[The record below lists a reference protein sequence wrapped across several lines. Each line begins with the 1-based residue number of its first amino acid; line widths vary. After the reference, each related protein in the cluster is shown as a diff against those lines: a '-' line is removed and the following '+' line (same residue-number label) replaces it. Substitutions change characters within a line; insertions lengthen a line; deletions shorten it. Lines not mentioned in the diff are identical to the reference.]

1 MCDGAADETRASECG
16 KAAPIDETYYR
27 EPGKKYTDIVKQ
39 QPGRARQNSC
49 SRAVRIFSQ
58 TFSGGPCTVSQVLS

>member
-27 EPGKKYTDIVKQ
+27 EPGKNIQ
-39 QPGRARQNSC
+39 ILLSNSQAGPGR
-49 SRAVRIFSQ
+49 
-58 TFSGGPCTVSQVLS
+58 TVTQEQ